1 MRLIL
6 YCSSCVSLSLDQIAF
21 VLWLLIAYPR
31 VLRTLRSD
39 LFAEIVAQIHFCK
52 MHFIFRATLIVF
64 TDAVLY
70 KLHAKHRLVNQ
81 HISSFPILLNWHF
94 LQLAS
99 FCQPNR
105 SMTALMQDLHYWV
118 WSLINPEMCCIN
130 YCIQIQTITIIALR
144 LNSFCYFRT
153 GMPFMIKIKL
163 DIIFEYCRS
172 C

>member
-105 SMTALMQDLHYWV
+105 SMTALMQDLHYWI
-118 WSLINPEMCCIN
+118 WSLINPEMYCIN
-130 YCIQIQTITIIALR
+130 YCTNTNDYDYCITSVFVLLLSYGHALHDQNQTWH
-144 LNSFCYFRT
+144 YFR
-153 GMPFMIKIKL
+153 IL
-163 DIIFEYCRS
+163 S
-172 C
+172 